1 MDMSPQAQTN
11 VTFTKAQKITKKQGK
26 QSAMQIIH
34 SMGTLNDATGKQ
46 IIANV
51 EYEIYYVSPTKETL
65 GEWYGNFVLGINNI
79 VSLDKPN
86 EYIIVLNDKR
96 KGKVILTRMEVQPDT
111 TIYYEFQGS
120 GPLK

>member
-1 MDMSPQAQTN
+1 
-11 VTFTKAQKITKKQGK
+11 
-26 QSAMQIIH
+26 
-34 SMGTLNDATGKQ
+34 MGTLNDATGKQ